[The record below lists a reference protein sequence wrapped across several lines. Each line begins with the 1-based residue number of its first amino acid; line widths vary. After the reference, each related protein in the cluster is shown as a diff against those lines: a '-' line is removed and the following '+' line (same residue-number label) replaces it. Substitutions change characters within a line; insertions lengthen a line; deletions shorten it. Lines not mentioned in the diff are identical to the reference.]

1 MSEPIVKLPK
11 DLPAALSIVGEGI
24 TILLSN
30 SESSGYELFI
40 QEGSEGSGPPP
51 HSHAWDE
58 SFYVIAGNIEFGYGE
73 GKMTASPGTLVHIP
87 SGTVHWFH
95 FCAGG
100 GKMFS
105 VTGQNSNAANFFAD
119 LANAIPTGEPD
130 IERIKIVGE
139 RDGVKFVFRQQEGL

>member
-24 TILLSN
+24 TILLSS

-58 SFYVIAGNIEFGYGE
+58 SFYVIAGNIEFGYGK
-73 GKMTASPGTLVHIP
+73 GKMTALPGTLVHIP
-87 SGTVHWFH
+87 SGIVHWFR

>member
-58 SFYVIAGNIEFGYGE
+58 SFYVIAGNIEFGHGK
-73 GKMTASPGTLVHIP
+73 GKMTALPGTLVHIP
-87 SGTVHWFH
+87 SGTVHWFR

>member
-58 SFYVIAGNIEFGYGE
+58 SFYVIAGNIEFGYGKE
-73 GKMTASPGTLVHIP
+73 KMTASPGTLAHIP
-87 SGTVHWFH
+87 SGTVHWFR

-100 GKMFS
+100 GKMLS
-105 VTGQNSNAANFFAD
+105 VTGQNSNAANFFTD